1 LGAASCLLVAIPD
14 GFEGGQVVQ
23 QARAINATLPIIARA
38 HSEEEVLHLKKHG
51 ATTVIMGE
59 EQIARAMIED
69 VRQAVAA
76 GREAVDTR
84 GSTTAPALS
93 E

>member
-1 LGAASCLLVAIPD
+1 M
-14 GFEGGQVVQ
+14 
-23 QARAINATLPIIARA
+23 QAREANPDLLIIARA

-51 ATTVIMGE
+51 ASIVIMGE

-69 VRQAVAA
+69 VRNAVAA
-76 GREAVDTR
+76 ENKPVDTR
-84 GSTTAPALS
+84 GAATAPVLA